1 MTPCRVPVI
10 FFQGKLLHQ
19 GYSRAQEVKGVVGP
33 LKSNGSDIIGL
44 TAVCWTMALLIF
56 KQPGPWRRGWG
67 HYVLWRRVCTI
78 CREGRGGGHFKLHFT
93 RLCTLL
99 DSLFKTIAEF
109 ESQEAALDFS
119 RGRGPGVGRRGGLRR
134 RGRGE

>member
-1 MTPCRVPVI
+1 MDH
-10 FFQGKLLHQ
+10 G
-19 GYSRAQEVKGVVGP
+19 SRG
-33 LKSNGSDIIGL
+33 
-44 TAVCWTMALLIF
+44 
-56 KQPGPWRRGWG
+56 GWG

-134 RGRGE
+134 GVREEGEEGGEGEEGNHNVQCNMQYNKRKLGVKCFLETNRERFD

>member
-1 MTPCRVPVI
+1 MNVGVDDGISGSTR
-10 FFQGKLLHQ
+10 LLDDGSIVDH
-19 GYSRAQEVKGVVGP
+19 GYGSMVDHGYGSMVDHGSRG
-33 LKSNGSDIIGL
+33 
-44 TAVCWTMALLIF
+44 
-56 KQPGPWRRGWG
+56 GWG